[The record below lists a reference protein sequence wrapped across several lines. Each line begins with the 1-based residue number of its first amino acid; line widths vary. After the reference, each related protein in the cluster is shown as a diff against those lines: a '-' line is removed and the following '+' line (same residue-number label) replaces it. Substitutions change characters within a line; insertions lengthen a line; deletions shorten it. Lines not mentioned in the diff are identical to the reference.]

1 LSGLRSLDRLVDGEA
16 RQALWNR
23 VLTLTAPVAADLGTE
38 PGAGD
43 DDRRRQLRAAV
54 FSARGA
60 AGDEAVIDRA
70 AVLHA
75 EHVRTPGTV
84 PPELVAAAVGVL
96 ANRGRPADY
105 AVFAERFETAD
116 TPQAQI
122 RYLYALAD
130 FTDPALFA
138 ETLDLVAEER
148 VRSQNAPYVLRRALT
163 NRDRGADAW
172 DFITANWDLLGERF
186 PSNSIAR
193 MLEGVRA
200 LDRPDQAQQVLGFID
215 QHPVPQGAKIVEQHR
230 ERLQVNVALRVREAE
245 RLAAHL
251 T

>member
-1 LSGLRSLDRLVDGEA
+1 
-16 RQALWNR
+16 
-23 VLTLTAPVAADLGTE
+23 
-38 PGAGD
+38 
-43 DDRRRQLRAAV
+43 
-54 FSARGA
+54 
-60 AGDEAVIDRA
+60 
-70 AVLHA
+70 
-75 EHVRTPGTV
+75 
-84 PPELVAAAVGVL
+84 
-96 ANRGRPADY
+96 
-105 AVFAERFETAD
+105 
-116 TPQAQI
+116 
-122 RYLYALAD
+122 
-130 FTDPALFA
+130 
-138 ETLDLVAEER
+138 